1 MWGNKKQVKQL
12 FLMKNIDK
20 ILVGKYPIELK
31 AYLDLWTAFSGPE
44 KETF

>member
-12 FLMKNIDK
+12 FLIKNIDK
-20 ILVGKYPIELK
+20 FWWGKCPIELK
-31 AYLDLWTAFSGPE
+31 AYLALWTAFTGPD